1 MQTGPPPGPNPG
13 GGGGGGLKGIL
24 DQLFGA
30 GGGGAGGGGGIPSG
44 PGGGMDPITAIANM
58 ISTTIDAF
66 TWKGKK
72 RWDLIPDYTDP
83 ADYQP
88 GPDYTPIVIIGGM
101 VFVFAIMALALRK

>member
-1 MQTGPPPGPNPG
+1 MSGSG
-13 GGGGGGLKGIL
+13 GGM
-24 DQLFGA
+24 
-30 GGGGAGGGGGIPSG
+30 PS
-44 PGGGMDPITAIANM
+44 GGGMDPITAIANM

-72 RWDLIPDYTDP
+72 RWEIIPDYADP

-88 GPDYTPIVIIGGM
+88 GPDYTPAIIIGGM